1 MTIWLL
7 ASTAPAD
14 QAACRPFIPVA
25 RAAIAEALARQGVPL
40 SVSWLAQEV
49 VWAARLDESDPSRC
63 AIGWGG
69 NPPAGL
75 PWRRSDRAG
84 IRARA
89 RRRGRAAPAMSGR
102 WR

>member
-25 RAAIAEALARQGVPL
+25 RAAITEALEKQGVSFP
-40 SVSWLAQEV
+40 VPWLDRDV
-49 VWAARLDESDPSRC
+49 VWGAGLDATDPSRC

-69 NPPAGL
+69 NPMGGGYHGGVL
-75 PWRRSDRAG
+75 IERAT
-84 IRARA
+84 
-89 RRRGRAAPAMSGR
+89 GRVLDVVIGR
-102 WR
+102 HLR